1 MAMDIGENEGFDES
15 SALSILQRMIELLT
29 DTELN
34 PMNRADD
41 ADGSENEAEARL
53 KGATW
58 LIRRGRTDSSR
69 R

>member
-53 KGATW
+53 NWG
-58 LIRRGRTDSSR
+58 GRDLYDISIKR
-69 R
+69 V